1 MSNVLE
7 HNPGDH
13 EDPLSAPLWL
23 VGGFGAVLL
32 IVFVLG
38 LIALY
43 NNARAVEEDVKVV
56 NAEPAELERLLAEQR
71 LRLEIPH
78 QVAYEDEIVTVI
90 PIEHAMELVV
100 QDYGAGR

>member
-1 MSNVLE
+1 MSDALE
-7 HNPGDH
+7 HNPNDH

-23 VGGFGAVLL
+23 IGGFGAVLL
-32 IVFVLG
+32 IVTVLG

-43 NNARAVEEDVKVV
+43 NNARSVEEDVKVV
-56 NAEPAELERLLAEQR
+56 NVEPKELDLLLTPQQ

-78 QVAYEDEIVTVI
+78 QVVYEDEIVTVI

-100 QDYGAGR
+100 QEYGAGR